1 MLMRVSR
8 VSNDQKSIEDLQK
21 SREKM
26 VYESEGWRPA
36 AAAEVER
43 RK

>member
-8 VSNDQKSIEDLQK
+8 VSNDQKSIEDLQN

-36 AAAEVER
+36 AAEVER